1 MMEIDFGPLMAFG
14 DRGGMLKERL
24 DACRGDVAS
33 IVEKIGSGGDFL
45 GWVGLPGATEAV
57 EAVEKYVASV
67 PPSFTHAVI
76 LGIGGSS
83 LGPRA
88 LYSAA
93 YHPMQL
99 LDGWKPDGLKL
110 LFMDNS
116 DPDTIGAIL
125 DALDLKTTL
134 FVVMSKSGSTA
145 ETASQLMVAWE
156 KAKDLVGDE
165 AARHFVFVTDPAGG
179 DLRALSKELGIA
191 TCPVPP
197 DVGGRFS
204 VLSSIGLLPA
214 ALAGIDPRKI
224 LRGAQD
230 VGRACLEQDLYKNPA
245 ALIGASACL
254 LDRDFGRNVHVLWC
268 YADRLADTGLWFR
281 QLWGESLGKMKGG
294 RRVGPTPLDARGA
307 TDQHSLLQLVKEG
320 PGDKF
325 VMFVDVKERRGL
337 EIPALFGEYGSF
349 SYLGSRGVEELIAFE
364 RRGTQLSLERAGV
377 PTMTVMLERVSA
389 ESVAALMYI
398 FEVATAVAGYLY
410 GIEPFDQPGV
420 EESKRFTQALMG
432 REGLEDTKKQIEE
445 HAEGRDSMLLL
456 RL

>member
-1 MMEIDFGPLMAFG
+1 MMEIDFGPLMAFE
-14 DRGGMLKERL
+14 DRGGTLKDRL
-24 DACRGDVAS
+24 DTCRGEVAS

-45 GWVGLPGATEAV
+45 GWVGLPGGNEAV

-67 PPSFTHAVI
+67 PSSFTHAVI

-93 YHPMQL
+93 YHPMPL
-99 LDGWKPDGLKL
+99 LDGWKPGGLKL
-110 LFMDNS
+110 LFLDNS
-116 DPDTIGAIL
+116 DPDTIGAVL

-134 FVVMSKSGSTA
+134 FAVMSKSGSTA
-145 ETASQLMVAWE
+145 ETASQLMVAW
-156 KAKDLVGDE
+156 KMAQDLLGDE
-165 AARHFVFVTDPAGG
+165 AGRHFVFVTDPARG
-179 DLRALSKELGIA
+179 DLRALSRQLGIA
-191 TCPVPP
+191 ACPVPP

-214 ALAGIDPRKI
+214 ALAGIDPREI
-224 LRGAQD
+224 LRGAQR
-230 VGRACLEQDLYKNPA
+230 VSRACLEQDLYKNPA

-268 YADRLADTGLWFR
+268 YADKLADMGLWFR
-281 QLWGESLGKMKGG
+281 QLWGESLGKMKGEQ
-294 RRVGPTPLDARGA
+294 RLGPTPLDARGA

-320 PGDKF
+320 PADKF

-337 EIPALFGEYGSF
+337 PIPALFGEYGSF
-349 SYLGSRGVEELIAFE
+349 SYLGARGVEELIAFE

-377 PTMTVMLERVSA
+377 PAMTVMLDSVTAGSA
-389 ESVAALMYI
+389 AALMYI
-398 FEVATAVAGYLY
+398 FEVATAVAGYLS

-432 REGLEDTKKQIEE
+432 RAGLEDTRKQIEE
-445 HAEGRDSMLLL
+445 HARARDSKLLL

>member
-1 MMEIDFGPLMAFG
+1 MMEIDFGPLMAFEG
-14 DRGGMLKERL
+14 SGGTLKDRL

-33 IVEKIGSGGDFL
+33 IVERIGQGGDFL
-45 GWVGLPGATEAV
+45 GWVGLPGDNEAV
-57 EAVEKYVASV
+57 EEVEKYVASV
-67 PPSFTHAVI
+67 PSSFTHAVI

-93 YHPMQL
+93 YHPMQQ
-99 LDGWKPDGLKL
+99 LDGWKPGGLKL
-110 LFMDNS
+110 LFLDNS

-145 ETASQLMVAWE
+145 ETASQLMVAWK
-156 KAKDLVGDE
+156 KAKDLLGEE
-165 AARHFVFVTDPAGG
+165 AKRHFVFVTDPAGG
-179 DLRALSKELGIA
+179 DLRALSRQLGIA

-214 ALAGIDPRKI
+214 ALAGIDPREI
-224 LRGAQD
+224 LSNAQR
-230 VGRACLEQDLYKNPA
+230 VSSACLEQDLYKNPA

-294 RRVGPTPLDARGA
+294 QRVGPTPLDARGA

-320 PGDKF
+320 PADKF
-325 VMFVDVKERRGL
+325 VMFVDVKERRSL
-337 EIPALFGEYGSF
+337 PIPALFGEYGSF
-349 SYLGSRGVEELIAFE
+349 SYLGARGIEELIGFE

-377 PTMTVMLERVSA
+377 PTMTVMLESVTAGSA
-389 ESVAALMYI
+389 AALMYV

-410 GIEPFDQPGV
+410 GIEPFNQPGV

-432 REGLEDTKKQIEE
+432 REGLEDTKKEIEK
-445 HAEGRDSMLLL
+445 HGDRDSRLLL
-456 RL
+456 RF